1 MSCDKT
7 VLIIDDDD
15 DLLELSTHILKGAGI
30 QVITAS
36 NGSEGIGKLLIH
48 RPNLIL
54 LDILMP
60 GINGFEVCEKIR
72 QISNVPLL
80 ILSALNHEQ
89 NMLQALEL
97 GADDFVPKPFTAPM
111 LLARVNALLRRSK
124 YGNESPTAFTY
135 TDGYLAIDS
144 ARRQVLIRGNPIKLG
159 PTEFRL
165 VEYMEHNAGKALT
178 YEQLLANV
186 WGAGYR
192 GNVDIVHVY
201 VSTLRSKIE
210 EDPKNPRYIQSLH
223 GVGYIFERQDSAPS
237 VVGQFF
243 NRH

>member
-1 MSCDKT
+1 VNEQI

-15 DLLELSTHILKGAGI
+15 DLLELSTHIFKSAGI
-30 QVITAS
+30 QVITAN
-36 NGSEGIGKLLIH
+36 NGSEGIGKLLIY

-60 GINGFEVCEKIR
+60 GINGFELCEKIR
-72 QISNVPLL
+72 QISNVPLV

-97 GADDFVPKPFTAPM
+97 GADDFVPKPFTAPV
-111 LLARVNALLRRSK
+111 LLARVKALLRRSK
-124 YGNESPTAFTY
+124 YGNESPTVFTY
-135 TDGYLAIDS
+135 NDGYLAIDS
-144 ARRQVLIRGNPIKLG
+144 ARHQVLIRGKPIKVG

-165 VEYMEHNAGKALT
+165 VEYMERNARKALT

-210 EDPKNPRYIQSLH
+210 EDPKNPRYIQSVH
-223 GVGYIFERQDSAPS
+223 GVGYVFERQDSARG
-237 VVGQFF
+237 VVARFSDRQ
-243 NRH
+243 